1 MENSPHKPAK
11 WFPVSEQTTD
21 IDTGMAPSASA
32 TNLGMSLTTS
42 FRLVTGSATGIQ
54 LENLGPLQPS
64 PPSSGLTAPLTPCP
78 DYYSSFNPEFTAK
91 FENLDEDS
99 VYAKCEAALLNH
111 STKNFIVDF
120 GGEPKI
126 ERGGAW
132 CALDLDSSKTE
143 TLDSLRNLL
152 KQDRPR
158 ELRTRWIN
166 IFAPHTQKELVQT
179 IAAHYG
185 FTSRHTSV
193 LTAPPAAHTNIPAHQ
208 KSVLSIGNRLFHRH
222 PSDPLDIEDGS
233 TADSYAN
240 LEAVANAAAPLP
252 ILQGARRGGHME
264 IVSNVWHWHAVE
276 WGGRFMCIGFNSL
289 HQMPKR
295 KAPTDDND
303 GSGGDVNQ
311 WHEDEDGQVA
321 MDKGENYPDGKRQW
335 VWLVLCDDGT
345 VLSLLE
351 APGRDVGDPE
361 LAIIRRNLVTVF
373 RSLSRSS
380 TAMGKVANS
389 VQTGG
394 MDELPFRR
402 NFAEGGGSENVES
415 GPSLLFYYLFDDWYS
430 SLELVVGRGYPYS
443 NRMRE
448 LRREMQNSP
457 SLSQIS
463 SLHRL
468 ARQLATL
475 KRMYE
480 TKKIIIDNV
489 LYRQENSHKKNTPR
503 SVAPTAPFA
512 GFPQSPIAPMGD
524 PDVLG
529 VPLNP
534 LAIAKFER
542 LRDRIKLYALGE
554 INDCLQEKSELV
566 DMTFNLI
573 ALRESESVER
583 LTRVAILL
591 TKFAFVFVPLTL
603 ITGYFSMQLKDLQGV
618 YRQRDFWG
626 ASGVF
631 MFITILVLYT
641 IGKATDTME
650 GARVWRGFKAVWLG
664 CFGKKRAQ
672 RTRRGS
678 RQW

>member
-1 MENSPHKPAK
+1 MDN
-11 WFPVSEQTTD
+11 
-21 IDTGMAPSASA
+21 PSS
-32 TNLGMSLTTS
+32 
-42 FRLVTGSATGIQ
+42 TGSATGIQ
-54 LENLGPLQPS
+54 LETLKPTRLCPPS
-64 PPSSGLTAPLTPCP
+64 PGPAVPLTLRP
-78 DYYSSFNPEFTAK
+78 DYYTAFNPEFTAK
-91 FENLDEDS
+91 FENLDDDS
-99 VYAKCEAALLNH
+99 IYAKCEAALLNH
-111 STKNFIVDF
+111 STKNFVVDF
-120 GGEPKI
+120 GGEPRI

-132 CALDLDSSKTE
+132 CALDLDSSKPE
-143 TLDSLRNLL
+143 TLESLKNLL

-166 IFAPHTQKELVQT
+166 IFAPHTQKELVRT

-193 LTAPPAAHTNIPAHQ
+193 LTAPPATHTHTPIHQ
-208 KSVLSIGNRLFHRH
+208 KSIPSMRDRLFRRH
-222 PSDPLDIEDGS
+222 PSDPSDVEDRS
-233 TADSYAN
+233 TVDSYAN
-240 LEAVANAAAPLP
+240 LEAVANAAAPIP
-252 ILQGARRGGHME
+252 VSQGAKRGGHME

-289 HQMPKR
+289 HQIPQKR
-295 KAPTDDND
+295 APTGDEDAN
-303 GSGGDVNQ
+303 GSDTDWWQ
-311 WHEDEDGQVA
+311 EDEDGQAA
-321 MDKGENYPDGKRQW
+321 MDKGENYPDGRRQW

-345 VLSLLE
+345 VLSLHE
-351 APGRDVGDPE
+351 APGKDVGEKE

-373 RSLSRSS
+373 RSLSRSRA
-380 TAMGKVANS
+380 AMGKVASS

-402 NFAEGGGSENVES
+402 NFAEGGGSENAGIRHLPEVES

-443 NRMRE
+443 ARMRA
-448 LRREMQNSP
+448 LRREMQSNP
-457 SLSQIS
+457 ELSQIS
-463 SLHRL
+463 RLHRL

-489 LYRQENSHKKNTPR
+489 LYRQENSHKKNALR
-503 SVAPTAPFA
+503 SVVPPAPPTGFA
-512 GFPQSPIAPMGD
+512 QSPVALMGD

-591 TKFAFVFVPLTL
+591 TKFAFVFIPLTL
-603 ITGYFSMQLKDLQGV
+603 ITGYFSMQLKDVEGV
-618 YRQRDFWG
+618 YSQRDFWG

-631 MFITILVLYT
+631 VFITILVLYT
-641 IGKATDTME
+641 IGKTTDTME
-650 GARVWRGFKAVWLG
+650 SARMWRGFKAVWLG
-664 CFGKKRAQ
+664 CFGKKSVKM
-672 RTRRGS
+672 TRRRSG
-678 RQW
+678 QW

>member
-1 MENSPHKPAK
+1 MDN
-11 WFPVSEQTTD
+11 
-21 IDTGMAPSASA
+21 PSS
-32 TNLGMSLTTS
+32 
-42 FRLVTGSATGIQ
+42 TGSATGIQ
-54 LENLGPLQPS
+54 LQNLQPVQPKLS
-64 PPSSGLTAPLTPCP
+64 SSGHAAPLTPRP
-78 DYYSSFNPEFTAK
+78 DYYSKFNPEFTAK
-91 FENLDEDS
+91 FENLDEDG
-99 VYAKCEAALLNH
+99 VYAKCEAALLDR

-120 GGEPKI
+120 GGEPKV
-126 ERGGAW
+126 EHGGAW
-132 CALDLDSSKTE
+132 CALDLDSSKPE
-143 TLDSLRNLL
+143 TSDSLKNLL
-152 KQDRPR
+152 RQGRPR

-185 FTSRHTSV
+185 FTLRHTSV
-193 LTAPPAAHTNIPAHQ
+193 LTAPPAEHTRAPTHQ
-208 KSVLSIGNRLFHRH
+208 KSVLSVRDRIFRRH
-222 PSDPLDIEDGS
+222 PSDTPDIEDGS
-233 TADSYAN
+233 RVDSYAN
-240 LEAVANAAAPLP
+240 LEAIANAAAPLP
-252 ILQGARRGGHME
+252 VSQGSKRGGHME

-289 HQMPKR
+289 HQVPK
-295 KAPTDDND
+295 KQPSTDDKDEN
-303 GSGGDVNQ
+303 GNEINQ
-311 WHEDEDGQVA
+311 WREEGDGQAA

-335 VWLVLCDDGT
+335 LWLVLCDDGT
-345 VLSLLE
+345 VLSLHE
-351 APGRDVGDPE
+351 APGRDVGDQE

-380 TAMGKVANS
+380 TAMEKVANS
-389 VQTGG
+389 VQMGG

-402 NFAEGGGSENVES
+402 NSAEGGGSENVES

-443 NRMRE
+443 NRMRD
-448 LRREMQNSP
+448 LRREMQNNP
-457 SLSQIS
+457 ELSQIS
-463 SLHRL
+463 RLHRL

-489 LYRQENSHKKNTPR
+489 LYRQENSHKKNIPQ
-503 SVAPTAPFA
+503 SVAPTTPLT
-512 GFPQSPIAPMGD
+512 GLGPQSPVAPMGD

-603 ITGYFSMQLKDLQGV
+603 ITGYFSMQLKDVQGV
-618 YRQRDFWG
+618 YTQRDFWG
-626 ASGVF
+626 TGGVF
-631 MFITILVLYT
+631 VFITILVLYT
-641 IGKATDTME
+641 IGKTTDTME
-650 GARVWRGFKAVWLG
+650 SAGMWKGFKAVWLG
-664 CFGKKRAQ
+664 CFGKKTAQ
-672 RTRRGS
+672 KARRSRTQ
-678 RQW
+678 QW

>member
-1 MENSPHKPAK
+1 MDSP
-11 WFPVSEQTTD
+11 S
-21 IDTGMAPSASA
+21 S
-32 TNLGMSLTTS
+32 
-42 FRLVTGSATGIQ
+42 TGSATGIQ
-54 LENLGPLQPS
+54 LENLQTARPGL
-64 PPSSGLTAPLTPCP
+64 PSSGRVAPLALRP
-78 DYYSSFNPEFTAK
+78 DYYSRFGPEFTAG
-91 FENLDEDS
+91 FENLDEDG
-99 VYAKCEAALLNH
+99 VYAECEAALLNR

-126 ERGGAW
+126 ERGEAW
-132 CALDLDSSKTE
+132 CALDLDSSKPE
-143 TLDSLRNLL
+143 TLDNLKKL
-152 KQDRPR
+152 LEQDRPR

-166 IFAPHTQKELVQT
+166 IFAPHTQRELVRT

-193 LTAPPAAHTNIPAHQ
+193 LTAPPATHTHTPIRQ
-208 KSVLSIGNRLFHRH
+208 KSVPSIRDRLFRRH
-222 PSDPLDIEDGS
+222 PSDPSDVEDGS
-233 TADSYAN
+233 TVDSCAN

-252 ILQGARRGGHME
+252 VSPGAKRGGHME

-289 HQMPKR
+289 HRMPKKR
-295 KAPTDDND
+295 APTDDGD
-303 GSGGDVNQ
+303 GSGSDSAR
-311 WHEDEDGQVA
+311 WYEDEDGRAA

-345 VLSLLE
+345 VLSLHE
-351 APGRDVGDPE
+351 APGKEVGDRE

-380 TAMGKVANS
+380 AAMGQVANS

-443 NRMRE
+443 DRMRD
-448 LRREMQNSP
+448 LRREMQSNP
-457 SLSQIS
+457 ELSQIS
-463 SLHRL
+463 RLHRL

-489 LYRQENSHKKNTPR
+489 LYRQENSHKKNTLR
-503 SVAPTAPFA
+503 SVAPAAPPTGFA
-512 GFPQSPIAPMGD
+512 QSPVAPMGD

-591 TKFAFVFVPLTL
+591 TKFAFVFIPLTL
-603 ITGYFSMQLKDLQGV
+603 ITGYFSMQLKDLEGV

-631 MFITILVLYT
+631 VFVTILVLYT
-641 IGKATDTME
+641 IGKTTDTVE
-650 GARVWRGFKAVWLG
+650 SARMWKGFKAVWLG
-664 CFGKKRAQ
+664 CFGKKRVQ
-672 RTRRGS
+672 RTRRNS